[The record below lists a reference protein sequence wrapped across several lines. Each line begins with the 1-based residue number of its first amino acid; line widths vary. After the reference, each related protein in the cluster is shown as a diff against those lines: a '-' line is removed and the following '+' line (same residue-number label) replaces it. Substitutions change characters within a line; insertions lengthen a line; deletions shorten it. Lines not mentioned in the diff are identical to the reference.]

1 MISHRQMSLFP
12 NIVRK
17 IRLVADSPRKAWW
30 SLAIIEVYGS
40 YFLIKKSGT
49 KAGLL
54 DTRKWPAKNYDKALK
69 IFEKKV
75 KLKTDP
81 NRKKRVYK
89 VAA

>member
-1 MISHRQMSLFP
+1 MKKQMSLFP

-30 SLAIIEVYGS
+30 SLAIIEVYGH

-54 DTRKWPAKNYDKALK
+54 DTRKWPVENFDKALK

-81 NRKKRVYK
+81 KRKKRIYK

>member
-1 MISHRQMSLFP
+1 MKKQMSLFP

-30 SLAIIEVYGS
+30 SLSIVECYGH

-49 KAGLL
+49 KSGLL

-81 NRKKRVYK
+81 KRKKRVYK

>member
-1 MISHRQMSLFP
+1 MNQQMSLFP
-12 NIVRK
+12 NTVRK
-17 IRLVADSPRKAWW
+17 IKLVADSPRKAWW
-30 SLAIIEVYGS
+30 SLAIIEVYGL

-75 KLKTDP
+75 KSKLDP
-81 NRKKRVYK
+81 KRKKRVYK

>member
-1 MISHRQMSLFP
+1 MNQQMSLFP
-12 NIVRK
+12 NTVRK
-17 IRLVADSPRKAWW
+17 IKLVADSPRKAWW
-30 SLAIIEVYGS
+30 SLAIIEVYGL

-89 VAA
+89 VVA